1 MPGRFVISSEYGQLI
16 EGYNAA
22 SEALRW
28 ERLNAG
34 TGLHNAHVVAT
45 FAAEAS
51 EWQAA
56 MRRCPVFLGHAA

>member
-1 MPGRFVISSEYGQLI
+1 MAERFVISYEYGQLV

-22 SEALRW
+22 SDALRW

-34 TGLHNAHVVAT
+34 TGLHNAHVIAT

-56 MRRCPVFLGHAA
+56 MRRCPVFLGQAA